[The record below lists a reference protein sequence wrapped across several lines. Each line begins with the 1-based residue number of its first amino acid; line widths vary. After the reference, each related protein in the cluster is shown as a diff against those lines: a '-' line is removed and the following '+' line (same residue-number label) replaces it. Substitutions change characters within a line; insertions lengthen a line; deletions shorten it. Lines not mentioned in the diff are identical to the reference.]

1 MPGYTCSQCNQLV
14 SQTTNGLVWHM
25 KSIHVLVNGGMFT
38 CPVKCGQDGCMRTFR
53 YPRALVRHIE
63 SNHNEINNNEI
74 DEHSDF
80 GDMESDEDNGS
91 IHPVAANNLMQL
103 DVEEFSSDVTK
114 SAAIFLAKMKAS
126 SSTVQSTVDHV
137 VSGSRE
143 LFSSIIGKLKHET
156 EQYLETQNID
166 PNDPAKEQLMSF
178 FNQCENPFQDLET
191 AHQQQKYFVHNGH
204 FVKPREI
211 PVGVAYNPRKN
222 RETGHVEQIAKQVT
236 FQYIPLRDLLKCI
249 LESQGFMKAMMEHR
263 PSQDGIMRDFHD
275 GTFCKEHEF
284 FSKENVIR
292 LLLFVDDCEI
302 ANPLGSKAG
311 LHKTT
316 MAYFII
322 LNIPPRLR
330 SSLNNCYLLSLFNAG
345 DVKTYGYAPFLQPI
359 VEDIKF
365 LEQEGISIS
374 TEDFQGTVSL
384 NAGIAQ
390 LTGDNL
396 GVNGILGFVESFMS
410 NHYCRFCNMHRNE
423 MQHSSTAD
431 PEQLRNMRGYEN
443 DLEKNNYTETGIKSP
458 CALNDAGNFHVTTN
472 YAPDI
477 MHDLL
482 EGVCGLEVHLV
493 IAQLIGEGLF
503 DLDLLNSRI
512 TSFDYSTTDSKNKPS
527 PISFNKLQQPDSAS
541 GQTAT
546 QMWCLIRSLPLLIGD
561 KVPEEHPYFDLLLQL
576 LECMDFIFCPE
587 ITIGETFFLKHLIKE
602 HHEYFLA
609 LFPDRTLKPKHH
621 FMTHYPQQIRLLGPL
636 VHFWTMR
643 FEAKH
648 RFFKRLAHIVCNFK
662 NILKTLSYRHQ
673 MYLCYHIMSSKDVVE
688 RDLEVGPGSKEM
700 IASLTGAE
708 LIVRALAVHMFDEVY
723 VAKWCVVHG
732 INYSKNLMVITGK
745 TDDLLPSFHQILY
758 IIVGENNNVYLQTRK
773 WTTIAYD
780 RHTHSFMIEQP
791 EEIIS
796 SLVSVHDL
804 YDYFPYHASKSYKK
818 DDLLSYVVLRHR
830 IH

>member
-1 MPGYTCSQCNQLV
+1 
-14 SQTTNGLVWHM
+14 M

-63 SNHNEINNNEI
+63 ANHNEINNEI
-74 DEHSDF
+74 DEHAEF
-80 GDMESDEDNGS
+80 GDMDSDEDNGL
-91 IHPVAANNLMQL
+91 IHPLAVNHPVQL

-137 VSGSRE
+137 VSGSTE
-143 LFSSIIGKLKHET
+143 LFSSIISRLKQET

-166 PNDPAKEQLMSF
+166 PNDPGKEQLISF

-191 AHQQQKYFVHNGH
+191 AHQQQKYFINNGH

-211 PVGVAYNPRKN
+211 PVGVAYNPRNN
-222 RETGHVEQIAKQVT
+222 RETGHVEQIAKHVT

-249 LESQGFMKAMMEHR
+249 LESKGFMKAMMEHR

-284 FSKENVIR
+284 FSKENIIR

-316 MAYFII
+316 MVYFIV

-330 SSLNNCYLLSLFNAG
+330 SSLNNCYLVALFNAG

-359 VEDIKF
+359 VKDIKF

-374 TEDFQGTVSL
+374 TEDFQGNVL
-384 NAGIAQ
+384 LRAGIAQ

-423 MQHSSTAD
+423 MQNSSTAD
-431 PEQLRNMRGYEN
+431 PEQLRNVRGYEN
-443 DLEKNNYTETGIKSP
+443 DLEKNNYTETGIKSH
-458 CALNDAGNFHVTTN
+458 CALNDVGNFHVATN

-482 EGVCGLEVHLV
+482 EGVCGLEVYLV

-512 TSFDYSTTDSKNKPS
+512 TSFDYSTTDAKNKPS
-527 PISFNKLQQPDSAS
+527 PISLSKLQQPDGAA

-546 QMWCLIRSLPLLIGD
+546 QMWCLIRNLPLLIGD
-561 KVPEEHPYFDLLLQL
+561 KVPEEHPYFELLLQL

-587 ITIGETFFLKHLIKE
+587 ITIEETFFLKHLIKE
-602 HHEYFLA
+602 HHEYFLD

-673 MYLCYHIMSSKDVVE
+673 MFLCCHIMSSKDVVE

-708 LIVRALAVHMFDEVY
+708 LIVRALAVNMFDDVY

-732 INYSKNLMVITGK
+732 IKYCKNLMVITGK

-758 IIVGENNNVYLQTRK
+758 IIVGENNNIYLQTQK

-780 RHTHSFMIEQP
+780 RHTHSYVIEEP
-791 EEIIS
+791 EETIC

-804 YDYFPYHASKSYKK
+804 YDYYPYHASKSYKT